1 MPAPPC
7 KKRRTYKNRAAN
19 FKVESQGMT
28 PRLRRLLFAAA
39 LLLALL
45 GACSEASSDAL
56 PLQDYGDPAG
66 RYSFALPEGWQA
78 ETAADGTLTLT
89 PDGKSGDLEALR
101 VILFFAPAES
111 EDVQTHVDQAQA
123 ALKPFLDLYLDD
135 DYALVNQGEASVDKL
150 PAVILDYAK
159 PYNDSYLLARLEMV
173 ATPKA
178 AVAFLGMGSEANWE
192 PFVPTFRA
200 MLAKF
205 HEGRPDSPTGQP

>member
-1 MPAPPC
+1 M
-7 KKRRTYKNRAAN
+7 K
-19 FKVESQGMT
+19 
-28 PRLRRLLFAAA
+28 PRLCRLLLAAT
-39 LLLALL
+39 LLLALPS
-45 GACSEASSDAL
+45 ACSNASGDAL
-56 PLQDYGDPAG
+56 PLQDYRDPAS

-78 ETAADGTLTLT
+78 ETAADGTLTLS
-89 PDGKSGDLEALR
+89 PDGKTDDPEALR
-101 VILFFAPAES
+101 VILFFAPVES

-123 ALKPFLDLYLDD
+123 ALKPFLDLYLDN
-135 DYALVNQGEASVDKL
+135 DYALVNQGEASVNKL

-192 PFVPTFRA
+192 PFLPTFRA

-205 HEGRPDSPTGQP
+205 HAGGPDNSPTGQP